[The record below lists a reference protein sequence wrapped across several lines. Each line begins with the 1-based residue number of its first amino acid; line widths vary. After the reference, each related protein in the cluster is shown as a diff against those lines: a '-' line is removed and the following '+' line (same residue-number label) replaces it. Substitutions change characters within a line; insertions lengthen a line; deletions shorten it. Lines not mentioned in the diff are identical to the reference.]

1 MRRFKNGNGTAFCQ
15 ETPCGVYSADKIII
29 EEIMA
34 TINDYIYENILMEE
48 VKLNRLS
55 NQLGKII
62 LTIYNSVSKLDD
74 SEKYE
79 KLINILKEIR
89 IEMLVVEKKIYNK
102 SISEKEIR
110 TNFNSFIK
118 GLKKVKKEFEPLD
131 DKKINRALDKLDKL
145 IEKLSHIKI
154 TL

>member
-1 MRRFKNGNGTAFCQ
+1 
-15 ETPCGVYSADKIII
+15 
-29 EEIMA
+29 MA
-34 TINDYIYENILMEE
+34 NINDYIYENILMEE
-48 VKLNRLS
+48 VKLNKLS

-62 LTIYNSVSKLDD
+62 LTIYNSISKKED

-89 IEMLVVEKKIYNK
+89 IEMLVVEKKIYSRKITEHEIKTN
-102 SISEKEIR
+102 IS
-110 TNFNSFIK
+110 SFIK
-118 GLKKVKKEFEPLD
+118 GLKKIKKEFEPLD
-131 DKKINRALDKLDKL
+131 DKKINRALDKMDGL

>member
-1 MRRFKNGNGTAFCQ
+1 
-15 ETPCGVYSADKIII
+15 
-29 EEIMA
+29 MA

>member
-1 MRRFKNGNGTAFCQ
+1 
-15 ETPCGVYSADKIII
+15 
-29 EEIMA
+29 
-34 TINDYIYENILMEE
+34 MEE
-48 VKLNRLS
+48 VKLNKLS

-62 LTIYNSVSKLDD
+62 LTIYNSISKKED

-89 IEMLVVEKKIYNK
+89 IEMLVIEKKIYSRKITEHEIKTN
-102 SISEKEIR
+102 IS
-110 TNFNSFIK
+110 SFIK
-118 GLKKVKKEFEPLD
+118 GLKKIKKEFEPLD

-145 IEKLSHIKI
+145 IEKLGHIKI

>member
-1 MRRFKNGNGTAFCQ
+1 
-15 ETPCGVYSADKIII
+15 
-29 EEIMA
+29 MA
-34 TINDYIYENILMEE
+34 NINDYIYENILMEE

-62 LTIYNSVSKLDD
+62 LTIYNSVSKMDD
-74 SEKYE
+74 AEKYE
-79 KLINILKEIR
+79 KLISILKEIR
-89 IEMLVVEKKIYNK
+89 IEMLVIEKKIYSK
-102 SISEKEIR
+102 KITEKEVT

-145 IEKLSHIKI
+145 IEKLGHIKI